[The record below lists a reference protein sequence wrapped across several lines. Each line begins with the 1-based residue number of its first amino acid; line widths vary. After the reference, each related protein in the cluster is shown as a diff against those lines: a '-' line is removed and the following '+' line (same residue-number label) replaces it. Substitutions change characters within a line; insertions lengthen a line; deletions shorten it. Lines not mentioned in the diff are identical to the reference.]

1 MSLKMD
7 YSKQQIELLEG
18 KSNWS
23 TWRFRA
29 LILLRGIKKAVD
41 IIEGRLKEPI
51 APAADASEAAKKT
64 YDKEL
69 ESYSQAEAMTL
80 HVLTSNMTRDILLM
94 VMRFTTAREMWLEL
108 NRLFDGGDSEEKL
121 YRFGMEFFGHNA
133 IGNADMA
140 THLSKLKHQFYEV
153 NHEFEQ
159 NDMPKLPDIVLIM
172 KILNTLPEQYLPFL
186 TSWKMVNKTEQ
197 TVDYLTNE
205 LCAFHSQLMK
215 KQKPQS
221 GEGSSEALAVQKTQ
235 FHHLKS
241 AKDKSTAKPKKTGM
255 CYYCKSGGHFIKQ
268 CRKWI
273 ADGRP
278 TKAEQNQKQAML
290 SSTESNSKNKDE
302 ALVAEMML
310 VDSGAFTVEND
321 QDAWYIDNGATSH
334 VTNRRDAFRTFEL
347 KDGIEIRTANGESA
361 RATGSGTIDIETL
374 VNGKWIPKTLT
385 NVLYVPQIAKNLFS
399 VLATHDKNEKSKFV
413 SMPETCSL
421 LVNGKLALKGA
432 RQVGCGLYKVAL
444 RMLIPEKTT
453 EVNMMSNDDLLQ
465 LYHERMGHQNKRHI
479 KELVEREYGIK
490 VEVDH
495 DTCEGCMY
503 GKAHRLKFGSRERAT
518 TPGQLMHADVCGP
531 IETKSAQGYRYFVL
545 FKDDFSRYRY
555 VYFMKEKSEVATK
568 LEQMLNEIKTIGHTV
583 KELLS
588 DNGLEFN
595 NEAVKQILSKHGIRQ
610 RLVTPYTPQQN
621 GCAERENRTIVEAAR
636 TLLHAHDGLPKV
648 LWAEMVNT
656 ATYILNRTGISSV
669 IKKSPHEIWFDKKP
683 AIKHLRV
690 VGTTC
695 YVHVPDQKR
704 RKLDKKS
711 LKCILIGYDGD
722 DNYRVWHQNSNSV
735 YRSRDVVFDKEKLL
749 KSTHSTEAE
758 IGLGPLSADENN
770 SDSDSCNDDEQ
781 HDDEISGQGGQR
793 ETDRQLRD
801 RKSIRRPTKFDEYIM
816 SAEQLVQQITEPETY
831 NEATNSVERAAWTE
845 AMKNEIKSLN
855 ENKTWT
861 LEKLP
866 AGFRAI
872 PCKWVYKVKQ
882 NPDGSVDRL
891 KARLVI
897 KGFSQCK
904 GIDYDET
911 FSPVAQRSS
920 IRSVISV
927 AANEKMTLLQFDVS
941 TAFLYGELKEEIY
954 MEQPDG
960 FSDGSGRVCRLRKSL
975 YGLKQAPR
983 CWNKRFGDFLRNRGF
998 EQSEADPCVFVRHR
1012 GKQRVIIALYVDDG
1026 LVAATSK
1033 EEAKAL
1039 IDELTS
1045 EFKIKAKEASYFL
1058 GLEINQS
1065 PDGIKVSQGSY
1076 TRKLLERFGM
1086 AECRPISTP
1095 IIAEASTAE
1104 TTKSGKAAQHDGH
1117 QDKDADTKQ
1126 FSYRSAVGG
1135 LLYLS
1140 TGCRPDIAYAVSVA
1154 SRSLENPTSDDFI
1167 KVKRIFRYLQGTS
1180 DHEIVYKPDH
1190 KKGIIEC
1197 YSDADHGGDHSS
1209 GRSTTGVMCLYS
1221 GGAISWL
1228 SQKQASVAISTT
1240 ESEIVA
1246 ASEAAREVVWLK
1258 RLLSIMTVLKDI
1270 PYLQVDNEA
1279 AVKLAHNPELHRR
1292 TKHIQIRHFFVR
1304 EMVTEGEIQV
1314 IRVSSELQLAD
1325 MLTKPLHKPRLE
1337 SLIKE
1342 IGLQ

>member
-1 MSLKMD
+1 MTVFLIMSLKMD

-18 KSNWS
+18 KSNWN
-23 TWRFRA
+23 TWKFRA

-41 IIEGRLKEPI
+41 IIEGRLTEPT
-51 APAADASEAAKKT
+51 ASAADASEAAKKT
-64 YDKEL
+64 YEKEL
-69 ESYSQAEAMTL
+69 ESYSQAEAMAL
-80 HVLTSNMTRDILLM
+80 HILTSNMSRDILLM
-94 VMRFTTAREMWLEL
+94 VMRFTTARDMWLEL
-108 NRLFDGGDSEEKL
+108 NRLFDGGDAEEKL
-121 YRFGMEFFGHNA
+121 YRVGMEFFGHSA
-133 IGNADMA
+133 IGDADMA

-153 NHEFEQ
+153 NYEFEQ
-159 NDMPKLPDIVLIM
+159 NSMPKLPDIVLTM

-186 TSWKMVNKTEQ
+186 TSWKLVNKTEQ
-197 TVDYLTNE
+197 TVDRLTNE
-205 LCAFHSQLMK
+205 LCAFQSQLMK

-221 GEGSSEALAVQKTQ
+221 GEGLSEALAVQKAQ
-235 FHHLKS
+235 YHHPKS
-241 AKDKSTAKPKKTGM
+241 AKDKSTAKSKKSGM
-255 CYYCKSGGHFIKQ
+255 CYYCKSEGHFVKQ
-268 CRKWI
+268 CKKWI

-278 TKAEQNQKQAML
+278 SKAQQQQKQAM
-290 SSTESNSKNKDE
+290 SSTESTSKSKPE
-302 ALVAEMML
+302 ALVAEMMF
-310 VDSGAFTVEND
+310 VDSSAFTVEND

-347 KDGIEIRTANGESA
+347 KNGIEIRTANGESA
-361 RATGSGTIDIETL
+361 RAIGSGTIDVETL
-374 VNGKWIPKTLT
+374 VNGEWLPKTLT

-399 VLATHDKNEKSKFV
+399 VLATHDKNKKSKFI
-413 SMPETCSL
+413 SMPETCVL
-421 LVNGKLALKGA
+421 MVNGKSALKGS

-444 RMLIPEKTT
+444 RMIIPEKTT
-453 EVNMMSNDDLLQ
+453 EVNMMSNEDLLQ
-465 LYHERMGHQNKRHI
+465 LHHERMGHQNKRHI
-479 KELVEREYGIK
+479 KELIEREYGISVK
-490 VEVDH
+490 VDH

-503 GKAHRLKFGSRERAT
+503 GKAHRLKFGRRERAT

-531 IETKSAQGYRYFVL
+531 IEIKSAQGYRYFVL

-621 GCAERENRTIVEAAR
+621 GSAERENRTIVEAAR
-636 TLLHAHDGLPKV
+636 TMLHAHEGLPKV

-656 ATYILNRTGISSV
+656 ATYILNRTGTSAV
-669 IKKSPHEIWFDKKP
+669 DEKSPHEVWFGKKP

-690 VGTTC
+690 IGTTC
-695 YVHVPDQKR
+695 YVLVPDQKR

-722 DNYRVWHQNSNSV
+722 DNYRVWNSDDNSV

-749 KSTHSTEAE
+749 KSTKHSTESE
-758 IGLGPLSADENN
+758 VSLGPLGDEDN
-770 SDSDSCNDDEQ
+770 DSDNCNNDEQ
-781 HDDEISGQGGQR
+781 HSDEMSGQGGQS

-801 RKSIRRPTKFDEYIM
+801 RKSIRRPAKFDEYIM
-816 SAEQLVQQITEPETY
+816 SAEQLFVTEPETY
-831 NEATNSVERAAWTE
+831 AEATNSVEHEEWTK
-845 AMKNEIKSLN
+845 AMKNEMESLM
-855 ENKTWT
+855 ENGTWT

-882 NPDGSVDRL
+882 NSDGSVERL

-927 AANEKMTLLQFDVS
+927 AASENMTLLQFDVS

-954 MEQPDG
+954 MKQPDG
-960 FSDGSGRVCRLRKSL
+960 FDDGSGRVCRLRKSL

-1012 GKQRVIIALYVDDG
+1012 GEHRVIIALYVDDG

-1058 GLEINQS
+1058 GLEINRS
-1065 PDGIKVSQGSY
+1065 SDGIKVSQGSY

-1086 AECRPISTP
+1086 NECRPISTP
-1095 IIAEASTAE
+1095 ILAENA
-1104 TTKSGKAAQHDGH
+1104 KSGKAALQDGNS
-1117 QDKDADTKQ
+1117 DKDADSVNEKQ

-1140 TGCRPDIAYAVSVA
+1140 TGCRPDIAYAVSVV

-1180 DHEIVYKPDH
+1180 DHGIVYQPDY

-1240 ESEIVA
+1240 EAEIVA
-1246 ASEAAREVVWLK
+1246 ASEAAREAVWLK
-1258 RLLSIMTVLKDI
+1258 RLLSIMTVLKDS
-1270 PYLQVDNEA
+1270 PCLQVDNEA

-1304 EMVTEGEIQV
+1304 ELVTEGEIQV

-1337 SLIKE
+1337 LLIRE